1 MSGETLATLGALF
14 VTVLLIGGNAL
25 YVFHEFAFVRL
36 RAPEVRRI
44 ERSGARIDRLVAKM
58 AHRLDHYIAV
68 DQLGITVTSLAV
80 GWIGQPA
87 VTGLFE
93 DLFRALGAPLGGNV
107 VTTLSFIV
115 AFALITATQV
125 VLGELVPK
133 TVALR
138 SARRTAA
145 LVAVPVEISAWL
157 FHPLVVVLNGAGN
170 ALARLL
176 GVEPQT
182 ESHAEILPA
191 EELESVIQLSARA
204 GLVPV
209 DPQVI
214 RQALHFSDLKA
225 SDLIVPRQEMVV
237 LDVSMSTDEVLA
249 VAREHRL
256 TRYPVIDGSL
266 DRVVGILNVKE
277 ILEVREDGSTGVV
290 ADWQRLIQPALI
302 LPGEASIEAALQAML
317 RENQYLALLADDYG
331 SIEGM
336 FTISDVSRMITGA
349 SGDIVEIGDG
359 VYSVTGE
366 TAINVVE
373 TVLDLSLGPGPGE
386 RDYDSVGG
394 LVMARLGRIPKVGD
408 ELTVNGHRLRVDR
421 MQGLRVA
428 QVTLRTARPDAR
440 DGA

>member
-1 MSGETLATLGALF
+1 MSGESLATLGALF
-14 VTVLLIGGNAL
+14 VTLLLIGANAL

-36 RAPEVRRI
+36 RAAEVRRI
-44 ERSGARIDRLVAKM
+44 ERSASRIDRLVAKM

-80 GWIGQPA
+80 GWIGQP
-87 VTGLFE
+87 
-93 DLFRALGAPLGGNV
+93 V
-107 VTTLSFIV
+107 VTRLFGDLIEATGVPFAGGVISTLSFAL
-115 AFALITATQV
+115 AFFLITAAQM

-138 SARRTAA
+138 SARRTAS
-145 LVAVPVEISAWL
+145 LVAVPVELSAWV

-170 ALARLL
+170 AVARLL
-176 GVEPQT
+176 GIEPQS
-182 ESHAEILPA
+182 ESHADVLPA
-191 EELESVIQLSARA
+191 EELESVIQMSARA
-204 GLVPV
+204 GLVPA
-209 DPQVI
+209 DPQTI

-237 LDVSMSTDEVLA
+237 LDVAMTTDDVLE

-266 DRVVGILNVKE
+266 ERIAGILNVKE
-277 ILEVREDGSTGVV
+277 LFEVREDGTTGVA

-317 RENQYLALLADDYG
+317 RENQYLVLLADEYG

-336 FTISDVSRMITGA
+336 FTISDIGRMLIGA
-349 SGDIVEIGDG
+349 SGDIVEVGDG
-359 VYSVTGE
+359 VYTVTGE
-366 TAINVVE
+366 TAITVAE
-373 TVLDLSLGPGPGE
+373 TVLDISLGPGPDE

-394 LVMARLGRIPKVGD
+394 LVMAKLGRIPRVGD
-408 ELTVNGHRLRVDR
+408 EVTVDGHRLRVDE

-428 QVTLRTARPDAR
+428 QVTLQLARPESAER
-440 DGA
+440 G